1 MIGAVRTVW
10 SNPYVRVL
18 VGVLLIVATYLA
30 LRAMRPAVVVFVTAL
45 ALAYVV
51 NPLVGRLERLG
62 ARRGFGVA
70 LVYSVLAVGM
80 VFAAR
85 LLGGLLNGM
94 VHADED
100 GPALAESV
108 VEFLESLPA
117 NLMTLL
123 PPQAAAMLEE
133 PLSTLGSRLAD
144 TLQNAIPQV
153 ATLGGELLGLV
164 SGTLAGALQ
173 LFLILVV
180 TAYVLYD
187 YRGFSKVLMTL
198 VPRPYQEQV
207 SSLAGRLD
215 TVMGAFIRGQL
226 LVSLCVGV
234 LVGLGLAL
242 LGVTGA
248 AAIGLFAA
256 LMNLVPFL
264 GSVVPAI
271 PAVLMVITEGW
282 VPVLLVVG
290 LFVLVNQVDNHVLTP
305 LILGRSTDLHP
316 VTVIVAVVG
325 GFSAF
330 GLIGGILAVPICAFI
345 KVLYVEFY
353 LPSRLYREG

>member
-10 SNPYVRVL
+10 ANPYVRVL
-18 VGVLLIVATYLA
+18 VAVLLLVALYFG
-30 LRAMRPAVVVFVTAL
+30 LRAVKPAVVVFGGAL

-70 LVYSVLAVGM
+70 LIYSVLAVGA
-80 VFAAR
+80 VFAVR
-85 LLGGLLNGM
+85 LLAGLLNGM
-94 VHADED
+94 VHSGDD

-108 VEFLESLPA
+108 VEFLDDLPA
-117 NLMTLL
+117 NLNALL
-123 PPQAAAMLEE
+123 PPQVAGVLEE
-133 PLSTLGSRLAD
+133 PVAALGTGLEQA
-144 TLQNAIPQV
+144 LQNAVPQF
-153 ATLGGELLGLV
+153 AALGGNLLGFV
-164 SGTLAGALQ
+164 SGTLAGAFQ

-187 YRGFSKVLMTL
+187 YRGFSKVLTTL
-198 VPRPYQEQV
+198 IPKPYQEQV
-207 SSLAGRLD
+207 SSLAARLD

-226 LVSLCVGV
+226 LVSLG
-234 LVGLGLAL
+234 VGLMVWLGLMI
-242 LGVTGA
+242 LGVSGS
-248 AAIGLFAA
+248 AAIGLFAG

-271 PAVLMVITEGW
+271 PAVFMVMSEGW
-282 VPVLLVVG
+282 VPMLLVIGV
-290 LFVLVNQVDNHVLTP
+290 FVLVNQIDNHLLTP
-305 LILGRSTDLHP
+305 LILGRTTDLHP
-316 VTVIVAVVG
+316 VTVIVSVVG

-330 GLIGGILAVPICAFI
+330 GLLGGILAVPICAFI

-353 LPSRLYREG
+353 LPSRLYRKG

>member
-18 VGVLLIVATYLA
+18 VGVLLIVAAYLV
-30 LRAMRPAVVVFVTAL
+30 LRAMRPAVVVFATAM

-51 NPLVGRLERLG
+51 NPLVGGLERLG

-70 LVYSVLAVGM
+70 LVYSVLAVGL
-80 VFAAR
+80 VLAAR
-85 LLGGLLNGM
+85 LLAGLLNGM
-94 VHADED
+94 VSADEE

-123 PPQAAAMLEE
+123 PPQLGGVLEE
-133 PLSTLGSRLAD
+133 PLASLGSGLAGA
-144 TLQNAIPQV
+144 LQNAIPQV
-153 ATLGGELLGLV
+153 ASLGGDLLGLV

-187 YRGFSKVLMTL
+187 YRGFSKVLLTL
-198 VPRPYQEQV
+198 IPRPYQQPV

-226 LVSLCVGV
+226 LVALCVGV
-234 LVGLGLAL
+234 LVWLGLML

-264 GSVVPAI
+264 GSVVPAV
-271 PAVLMVITEGW
+271 PAVLLVITEGW
-282 VPVLLVVG
+282 VPVLLVIG
-290 LFVLVNQVDNHVLTP
+290 LFVIVNQVDNHVLTP

-316 VTVIVAVVG
+316 VTVIIAVVA

-345 KVLYVEFY
+345 KVLYLEFY